1 MASTFQPRRRGLGA
15 TLVGAVLAALV
26 SAPAGAVSPAASPP
40 QATQVAEWAAVRS
53 AYGLPTDPT
62 SILSLAGSAA
72 DVGSATWGIPLTSGE
87 LASLGLEDRNAF
99 VSAAHERLI
108 PYLRSLPALGGIWVD
123 QRSGGDIVGQLA
135 STDASTVDTIR
146 ALAPTGKHAVR
157 VETVQH
163 TEAQL
168 LDALRGVSRGWAL
181 RHASV
186 RLVGAAIDEEAN
198 GLSVGIASGSETD
211 LSGLATDLSLEAG
224 VGVTVHEVAVG
235 GDATCTSRDSC
246 YSPMKAG
253 NKVRDGSTSGANWC
267 TQGFL
272 VVKNGTSDVEFLT
285 AGHCAWNGVGS
296 TWYHQAYGLLEAED
310 GTAYGEDGYDV
321 MKVQF
326 PDAQKS
332 VFIYG
337 VSGSQQLTAS
347 RSPIQNEGV
356 CFSGAKTAAIVC
368 GTVTAA
374 TATWVSQTCGCNV
387 WGGDTNLAPIPGDSG
402 APLYARVYITGGTPY
417 WSNTPIGIVDH
428 ENGYFALVSAA
439 EWVLNVTAYR

>member
-1 MASTFQPRRRGLGA
+1 MASTFESRRRGMCA
-15 TLVGAVLAALV
+15 TLVGVLLAAFV
-26 SAPAGAVSPAASPP
+26 SGPAGAVSQPSSPP
-40 QATQVAEWAAVRS
+40 RPSQVAEWAAVRS
-53 AYGLPTDPT
+53 AYGLSADPAAVAA
-62 SILSLAGSAA
+62 LAGSAS
-72 DVGSATWGIPLTSGE
+72 DVGSAAWGIPATAGE
-87 LASLGLEDRNAF
+87 LVSLGLEDRSAF
-99 VSAAHERLI
+99 VSAAQERLI
-108 PYLRSLPALGGIWVD
+108 PYVRTLTTLGGVWVD
-123 QRSGGDIVGQLA
+123 QMTGGDIVVQLTQ
-135 STDASTVDTIR
+135 SDASTVNTIM
-146 ALAPTGKHAVR
+146 ALAPAGRHAVR
-157 VETVQH
+157 VQVVQH

-168 LDALRGVSRGWAL
+168 LDALRGLSRSWEARYGAI
-181 RHASV
+181 H
-186 RLVGAAIDEEAN
+186 LVGAAIDEEAN
-198 GLSVGIASGSETD
+198 GLSVEIGSGSGTD
-211 LSGLATDLSLEAG
+211 LSALSHDLSATAG
-224 VGVTVHEVAVG
+224 VGVSVREVVAG

-285 AGHCAWNGVGS
+285 AGHCAWDGVGN
-296 TWYHQAYGLLEAED
+296 TWYHQAYGYLGAED

-332 VFIYG
+332 ALIYG

-356 CFSGAKTAAIVC
+356 CFSGAKTNAIVC

-374 TATWVSQTCGCNV
+374 TATRVSQTCGCNV

-402 APLYARVYITGGTPY
+402 SPLYARVYITGGTPY
-417 WSNTPIGIVDH
+417 WLNTPIGIVDH